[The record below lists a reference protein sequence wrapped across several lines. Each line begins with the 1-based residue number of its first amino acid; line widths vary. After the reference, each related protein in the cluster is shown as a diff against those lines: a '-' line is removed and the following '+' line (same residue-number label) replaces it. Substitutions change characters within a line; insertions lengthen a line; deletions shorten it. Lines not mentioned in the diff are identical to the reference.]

1 MKIKIHQPLSIH
13 ELGKRANQE
22 DSIYPEADEAT
33 EQNRLFVLCDG
44 MGGHEHGEVAS
55 SAVCKSFS
63 KFLQSYF
70 KKSASI
76 DDEILQNALAYA
88 YKELD
93 KLAIAG
99 DARQM
104 GTTLALLCFH
114 KDGCTA
120 MHIGD
125 SRIYHLRPS
134 VHTLLYKSRDHSLA
148 YDLYQTGELS
158 YEDMKNFPQKNVI
171 TRAMIAGDRNHPKA
185 DLVHITDILPGDY
198 FYICSDGMLE
208 QMEDEELLEI
218 FSSDKSDEEKRD
230 LLMAATAENR
240 DNHSAYIVHIE
251 DVEHDDSDA
260 SLVNEEPK
268 TKCNA
273 INIKPDVVEVN
284 HTADVVENPLK
295 DVSAVGTPPPLPE
308 HIVKVM
314 HYKQKTKRIWF
325 IAFITLV
332 IVLAVGMFGYGYL
345 AKHESIF
352 TKGIKSVSKQIEGD
366 TAEEKAIT
374 PSPKD
379 NEKEDTIKKDKK

>member
-1 MKIKIHQPLSIH
+1 MKIKIYQPLSIH

-22 DSIYPEADEAT
+22 DSIYPKEGEAT
-33 EQNRLFVLCDG
+33 DQNCLFVLCDG

-55 SAVCKSFS
+55 SSVCKSFS
-63 KFLQSYF
+63 NFLQSYL

-76 DDEILQNALAYA
+76 DDEVLQNALAYA

-93 KLAIAG
+93 KLAIVG

-125 SRIYHLRPS
+125 SRIYHFRPS

-148 YDLYQTGELS
+148 YDLYQVGELS
-158 YEDMKNFPQKNVI
+158 YEDMKTFPQKNVI

-185 DLVHITDILPGDY
+185 DLVHIIDILPGDY

-218 FSSDKSDEEKRD
+218 FSSDKSDEEKRE
-230 LLMAATAENR
+230 LLIAATAENR
-240 DNHSAYIVHIE
+240 DNHSAYIVHVE
-251 DVEHDDSDA
+251 KVEHDDSDA

-273 INIKPDVVEVN
+273 INIKPDVKEVN
-284 HTADVVENPLK
+284 HTADVEVVENPPK

-332 IVLAVGMFGYGYL
+332 IVLLWECSGMGL
-345 AKHESIF
+345 SNKARKHFYKKYKIC
-352 TKGIKSVSKQIEGD
+352 IKTD
-366 TAEEKAIT
+366 
-374 PSPKD
+374 
-379 NEKEDTIKKDKK
+379 